1 MRHLFPIV
9 LLTAAA
15 LAPLPAL
22 AEAATEAPVAAENL
36 PAITVSVAA
45 PRALADRIIASG
57 LVTPVEEVQVQ
68 PLIEGQ
74 PIEALHA
81 EVGDMVTEGQV
92 LAVLSK
98 STLELQRAQSV
109 AAAEAAKASVAQAE
123 AGLLDAEAAADEAA
137 SVAERTRKLAAQ
149 GSASKAALD
158 SAVAAATSASA
169 RVSAARQ
176 SLAAARAQVTLNEA
190 QLANVDLQLTRTEV
204 RAPYAGRVVA
214 RNAIIGAIATASG
227 QPMFVLERD
236 GALEIRVDVAEADLL
251 RLSPGQ
257 PAELRSVGLSDPLTG
272 KVRLVEPSIDAATR
286 LGRARISLDVEGTLR
301 AGMFVE
307 ATIMAANRE
316 TLAVP
321 VTAVGSEAGASTV
334 MRVANGT
341 VERVVVETGIRD
353 GGYVEILSGLA
364 AGDTV
369 VTKAGSFV
377 RTGDRINPVP
387 ADATN

>member
-9 LLTAAA
+9 LLSAAA

-22 AEAATEAPVAAENL
+22 AEAATDAPIVAENL

-45 PRALADRIIASG
+45 TRMLADRIIASG

-123 AGLLDAEAAADEAA
+123 AGLLDAVAAADEAA

-158 SAVAAATSASA
+158 SAVAAATSAAA

-190 QLANVDLQLTRTEV
+190 QLANVDLQLTTG
-204 RAPYAGRVVA
+204 RA
-214 RNAIIGAIATASG
+214 GAC
-227 QPMFVLERD
+227 
-236 GALEIRVDVAEADLL
+236 
-251 RLSPGQ
+251 
-257 PAELRSVGLSDPLTG
+257 PA
-272 KVRLVEPSIDAATR
+272 AATPA
-286 LGRARISLDVEGTLR
+286 ARSSRRPG
-301 AGMFVE
+301 
-307 ATIMAANRE
+307 
-316 TLAVP
+316 
-321 VTAVGSEAGASTV
+321 
-334 MRVANGT
+334 
-341 VERVVVETGIRD
+341 
-353 GGYVEILSGLA
+353 
-364 AGDTV
+364 
-369 VTKAGSFV
+369 
-377 RTGDRINPVP
+377 
-387 ADATN
+387 